1 MRLSQCYEV
10 WSRSLQ
16 SRGSWWEPVGI
27 FHQVIFIGVFYSAY
41 LPIKFIRAGLQDFA
55 ANWIEV
61 CKMYFV
67 HIVQKFIKIHCLQ
80 KCGVF
85 FSHIKIVAKRYQTL
99 VTFFFAIWG
108 KQPKKDQS
116 ELLLPVLKFIHFL
129 LFMLFLFDLANNRPF
144 SFMKEQIPEWEKRF

>member
-1 MRLSQCYEV
+1 MRLSQCYKV
-10 WSRSLQ
+10 WSLSLQ

-27 FHQVIFIGVFYSAY
+27 FHQVIFIDQPCLLFSASSSQ
-41 LPIKFIRAGLQDFA
+41 IHIRARLQDFA

-67 HIVQKFIKIHCLQ
+67 HIVQKFMKTHCLQ

-99 VTFFFAIWG
+99 VTFFLRNLGQAAKKRPLWITTSRPEVHSFPAFHVVFIWLG
-108 KQPKKDQS
+108 K
-116 ELLLPVLKFIHFL
+116 
-129 LFMLFLFDLANNRPF
+129 
-144 SFMKEQIPEWEKRF
+144 